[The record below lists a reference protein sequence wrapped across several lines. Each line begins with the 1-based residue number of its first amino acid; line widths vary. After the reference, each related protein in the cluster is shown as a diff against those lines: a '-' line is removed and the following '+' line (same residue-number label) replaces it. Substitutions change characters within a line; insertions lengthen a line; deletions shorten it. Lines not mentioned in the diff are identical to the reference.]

1 MSFRPNSS
9 HKKERSRSQLFR
21 EFVILFRKLAL
32 DEPVFSSIF
41 PTKIETAP
49 DGSVVYFYFAGDG
62 DQAAVEEILKT
73 LVLYKP
79 SIRKAIGDQI
89 RKRYVPQ
96 IIFRYD
102 SSFEKIQ
109 RIESLLNN
117 IVSERASESDSDDLS
132 D

>member
-9 HKKERSRSQLFR
+9 HKKERARSQFFR
-21 EFVILFRKLAL
+21 EFVVLFRKLAL
-32 DEPVFSSIF
+32 DEPILNSIF
-41 PTKIETAP
+41 PTKTETAP
-49 DGSVVYFYFAGDG
+49 DGSVMYFYFAGDG
-62 DQAAVEEILKT
+62 DQAAVEEVLKT
-73 LVLYKP
+73 LILYKP

-102 SSFEKIQ
+102 STFEKIQ

-117 IVSERASESDSDDLS
+117 IVSENSSGSDDNDLK
-132 D
+132 